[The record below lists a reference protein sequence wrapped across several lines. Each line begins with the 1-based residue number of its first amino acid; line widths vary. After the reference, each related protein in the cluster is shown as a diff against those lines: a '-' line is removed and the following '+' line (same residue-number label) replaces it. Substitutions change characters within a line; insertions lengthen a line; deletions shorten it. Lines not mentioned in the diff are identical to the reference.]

1 MNEKINVDVIEEID
15 EFFSVPVA
23 ITQPGTVACDFSA
36 FEKQITKRAEECKL
50 MVLDDDNYRFI
61 ADTKAGINKSIT
73 LLKNYSN
80 NLKKEYLKPFTLY
93 EANVKKCIAK
103 MEEAKL
109 ALQQQ
114 IEEFDDKVDKE
125 KAEGIKETFKKLCEE
140 NGFKYVNIEQIWNPK
155 WTNKTYKQKDILKD
169 INNSIESINKA
180 IDVLCEYDDKELLI
194 AEFFEKLNY
203 SSLQSNTLLNEIIA
217 SYNIRRNKVKEMQ
230 ALKEEKPKPVENTG
244 GYNFVLTIKNASQQQ
259 AVKLANFVKE
269 NGFDFELKQL

>member
-1 MNEKINVDVIEEID
+1 MNEKVNVDVIEEID

-80 NLKKEYLKPFTLY
+80 NLKKEYLKPFALY

-114 IEEFDDKVDKE
+114 IEEFDDKADKE

-217 SYNIRRNKVKEMQ
+217 SYNIRKNKVKEMQ

>member
-23 ITQPGTVACDFSA
+23 ITQPGTVACDFSV
-36 FEKQITKRAEECKL
+36 FEKQIEKRAEECKL

-80 NLKKEYLKPFTLY
+80 NLKKEYLKPFTSY

-217 SYNIRRNKVKEMQ
+217 SYNIRKNKVKEMQ
-230 ALKEEKPKPVENTG
+230 ALKEEKPKQVENTG

>member
-23 ITQPGTVACDFSA
+23 ITQPGTVACDFSV
-36 FEKQITKRAEECKL
+36 FEKQIAKRAKECKL
-50 MVLDDDNYRFI
+50 MVLDENNYRFI

-73 LLKNYSN
+73 LLTNYSN

-93 EANVKKCIAK
+93 ETNVKKCIAK

-203 SSLQSNTLLNEIIA
+203 SSLQSNSLLNEIIA